1 MDEKTILEKL
11 DIWNAEHKDEFVQ
24 DIKSLVNIKSV
35 IEAGLPGAP
44 FGAGN
49 AKVLDK
55 GIELGERY
63 GYKIDNDAYYS
74 LSFLRP
80 GDSPSELALLCHT
93 DVVPE
98 GSQWTYEPYNAVE
111 EDGFIIGR
119 GSLDNKGPAVTAL
132 YTLRALDCLGLKLK
146 HTIRV
151 IWGANEESGM
161 EDIRHYLSTHRPP
174 DFTLVCDSAFP
185 LCYGEKGILSADLT
199 TTIDDKRLIDFYGGV
214 ASNSVPDSAF
224 IIVDEDIDV
233 VRGLLSGTDV
243 EISREEKGVKILAK
257 GIAGH
262 AAFPE
267 WGGSLSAIQKLAKV
281 VSDTTLFSGS
291 ALRALKF
298 ITEAFADTNGAGLG
312 INIID
317 DIGTTTTH
325 IGGYVRFESG
335 KLKQNINVRY
345 AIKADQEQ
353 LIQSLKKT
361 AAEGGFAV
369 ENIDNNP
376 PRYDSLDD
384 QKLQTLITVVKD
396 VLDLEGEPF
405 TMGGATHARKMPNSV
420 PYGPGM
426 SRLLPKQEPCFGTA
440 HGKDEAVE
448 IAGLLKTLKVYVIA
462 LLRLDSLLPGVI

>member
-1 MDEKTILEKL
+1 
-11 DIWNAEHKDEFVQ
+11 
-24 DIKSLVNIKSV
+24 
-35 IEAGLPGAP
+35 
-44 FGAGN
+44 
-49 AKVLDK
+49 
-55 GIELGERY
+55 
-63 GYKIDNDAYYS
+63 
-74 LSFLRP
+74 
-80 GDSPSELALLCHT
+80 
-93 DVVPE
+93 
-98 GSQWTYEPYNAVE
+98 
-111 EDGFIIGR
+111 
-119 GSLDNKGPAVTAL
+119 
-132 YTLRALDCLGLKLK
+132 
-146 HTIRV
+146 
-151 IWGANEESGM
+151 M
-161 EDIRHYLSTHRPP
+161 EDIRHYLSTHKPP
-174 DFTLVCDSAFP
+174 DFTLVCDNAFP

-233 VRGLLSGTDV
+233 VRDLLSGTDV
-243 EISREEKGVKILAK
+243 EISQVEKGVKILAK

-262 AAFPE
+262 AAFPDR
-267 WGGSLSAIQKLAKV
+267 GSLSAIQKLAKA

-298 ITEAFADTNGAGLG
+298 ITDAFADTNGAGLG

-353 LIQSLKKT
+353 LIQNLKKT

-369 ENIDNNP
+369 ENIDNNL

-384 QKLQTLITVVKD
+384 QRLQTLITVVKD
-396 VLDLEGEPF
+396 VLNLEGEPF
-405 TMGGATHARKMPNSV
+405 IMGGGTHARKMPNSV
-420 PYGPGM
+420 PYGPGIFK
-426 SRLLPKQEPCFGTA
+426 LLPEKELRFGTA

-448 IAGLLKTLKVYVIA
+448 IAGLLKALKVYVIA
-462 LLRLDSLLPGVI
+462 LLRLDSLLPV